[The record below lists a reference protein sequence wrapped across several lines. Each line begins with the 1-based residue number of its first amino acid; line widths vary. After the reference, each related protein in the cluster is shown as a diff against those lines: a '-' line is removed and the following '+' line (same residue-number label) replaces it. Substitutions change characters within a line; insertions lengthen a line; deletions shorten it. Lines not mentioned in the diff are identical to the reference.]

1 MPFDPDE
8 PIHVSVP
15 GCRDDPRV
23 PIDAPPG
30 VIVHRVPPFHPD
42 DVTVHKGIPVTT
54 PARTLVDLSEILTR
68 EELRECFQNARKLGI
83 LDIDA
88 VRASAGRV
96 EWRPTLAILHSVIDE
111 FA

>member
-1 MPFDPDE
+1 MPVPPDE

-15 GCRDDPRV
+15 GIPDDPRV
-23 PIDAPPG
+23 PFDAPPG
-30 VIVHRVPPFHPD
+30 IVVHRVPPFHPD
-42 DVTVHKGIPVTT
+42 DVTTVRGIPVTS
-54 PARTLVDLSEILTR
+54 PARTLVDLSEILSR
-68 EELRECFQNARKLGI
+68 EELRECFQNARELGL

-96 EWRPTLAILHSVIDE
+96 EWRPTLEMLHAVIDE